1 MSPRAA
7 CRLATIGFTRVH
19 DYAPGKVDW
28 LAHALPV
35 QGTHAERPTAGSLAR
50 HDAATCSLT
59 DTAGDVL
66 DRIVGSPY
74 GFALVLSPK
83 GVLLGRARRST
94 LEPASPA
101 DPIELF
107 VEPGPST
114 IRPHLSIAELRERLE
129 RSDVRTLIVT
139 TPVGVLV
146 GVVRRDDVPTRIGT
160 QPSKESR

>member
-35 QGTHAERPTAGSLAR
+35 QGTHAEWPTAGSLAR
-50 HDAATCSLT
+50 RDAATCSLT

-66 DRIVGSPY
+66 DRIAASRY
-74 GFALVLSPK
+74 GFALVLSPA
-83 GVLLGRARRST
+83 GVLLGRIRRST
-94 LEPASPA
+94 LKAATGA
-101 DPIELF
+101 DPVEPL

-114 IRPHLSIAELRERLE
+114 IRPHETVDELRHRLE
-129 RSDVRTLIVT
+129 RSNARTLIVT
-139 TPVGVLV
+139 TSAGVLL
-146 GVVRRDDVPTRIGT
+146 GVVRHEDVPT
-160 QPSKESR
+160 E